1 MDGNVIIKAVLDT
14 VDVSKNIKALERDL
28 QGISWKNITEGDEK
42 AAKLSS
48 SFKKAGTAATLTLT
62 APVVAAGKAVFGVA
76 SDYEQANARI
86 AAAFG
91 VSGEE
96 AERFSGI
103 GKRIYEGGWGESLDE
118 VNDALIQCKS
128 TLRDV
133 SDEDLQTVTTNALML
148 SDTFGAD
155 VNESIRGTNALME
168 GFGLSATEASDLLTA
183 GMQRGLNYTDELG
196 DNLSEYSVRWGEAGM
211 SASEYF
217 SLLEAGTSNGAYNL
231 DKVGD
236 YLNEFL
242 TALSDGRMEESI
254 GSFSE
259 GTQEVFENF
268 KNGSATA
275 EDMLQAVLGDLT
287 QMPNE
292 YDKAALASTLWSSLG
307 EDNAMGMIESL
318 AGVQDSFGDVAG
330 AAQQAQEAAS
340 DSFAVKS
347 QEAMRELQG
356 SIEPLGEPLLN
367 IATNVAG
374 VVKSFSEW
382 FAGIGEGGQ
391 TAVLV
396 IAGIVAALGPVLSTV
411 GTVIDTVPKIGA
423 AFQTVGKLG
432 TGALGLIAAHPVI
445 AAIAAIIAA
454 VVLLWNNCEEFR
466 DAVTAVW
473 DAVCAAFEVA
483 IQVAGDVAQSVG
495 EFFSQ
500 LGETLGGVWDGIC
513 STVQGASTP

>member
-1 MDGNVIIKAVLDT
+1 MDGSVIIKAVLDT

-103 GKRIYEGGWGESLDE
+103 GKRIYEGGWGQSLDE
-118 VNDALIQCKS
+118 VNDALVQCKS

-148 SDTFGAD
+148 SQTFGAD

-242 TALSDGRMEESI
+242 TALADGRMEVPAYIQKDSPLGRELPVNVKMLI
-254 GSFSE
+254 
-259 GTQEVFENF
+259 ENR
-268 KNGSATA
+268 KENTALRIKACLYGVMDALCKAATPARHPAGAEHRDTRLLRQTVQYVDRHYAEKITVAAISAQCGYSSSHF
-275 EDMLQAVLGDLT
+275 MKRFHDLT
-287 QMPNE
+287 GTSFAQYLIHFRLE
-292 YDKAALASTLWSSLG
+292 KAATLL
-307 EDNAMGMIESL
+307 
-318 AGVQDSFGDVAG
+318 
-330 AAQQAQEAAS
+330 
-340 DSFAVKS
+340 
-347 QEAMRELQG
+347 RG
-356 SIEPLGEPLLN
+356 SRY
-367 IATNVAG
+367 T
-374 VVKSFSEW
+374 
-382 FAGIGEGGQ
+382 
-391 TAVLV
+391 VLE
-396 IAGIVAALGPVLSTV
+396 
-411 GTVIDTVPKIGA
+411 
-423 AFQTVGKLG
+423 
-432 TGALGLIAAHPVI
+432 IAARCGFSNASYFTRAFTRQYGVSP
-445 AAIAAIIAA
+445 
-454 VVLLWNNCEEFR
+454 
-466 DAVTAVW
+466 TAYR
-473 DAVCAAFEVA
+473 
-483 IQVAGDVAQSVG
+483 QSGDK
-495 EFFSQ
+495 
-500 LGETLGGVWDGIC
+500 TDD
-513 STVQGASTP
+513 